1 MSEYAIKAEN
11 LRVQYPNFELAVDQF
26 YLPSGYVMGLIGRN
40 GAGKTTLIDALLDST
55 PAHAE
60 HCELLGMRIGRS
72 V

>member
-40 GAGKTTLIDALLDST
+40 G
-55 PAHAE
+55 E
-60 HCELLGMRIGRS
+60 
-72 V
+72 